1 MKFLSLKEKVVVVT
15 GGAGLIGQ
23 CFVRGIAEKGGIAV
37 AADIDF
43 DAAERLTRELGSD
56 CPGRIEAAR
65 LDITSKDSICALI
78 SDMQKRHGRIDA
90 VVNNAYPRNKNY
102 GRNLEDVTYADFC
115 ENVDMHLGGYFLV
128 AQQFC
133 LAFKAQG
140 GGNLVNMASIY
151 ATMTPRFG
159 VYQGTP
165 MTMPVEYAAIKS
177 AIVQL
182 TRYFAQYFK
191 GAGIRINCLSPGGIL
206 AGQPTAFLDAYNGHC
221 ASKGMLTPEDNL
233 GTLLFLLSDESKYM
247 TGQNLLVDDGFSL

>member
-1 MKFLSLKEKVVVVT
+1 MLKNKVVVVT
-15 GGAGLIGQ
+15 GGAGVIGR

-43 DAAERLTRELGSD
+43 AAAQCLASEPGQD
-56 CPGRIEAAR
+56 CPGRIEAAK
-65 LDITSKDSICALI
+65 LDITSKDSICGLI
-78 SDMQKRHGRIDA
+78 ADTQKRHGRIDA
-90 VVNNAYPRNKNY
+90 VINNAYPRNKNY
-102 GRNLEDVTYADFC
+102 GRKLEDVTYADFC

-140 GGNLVNMASIY
+140 GGNLINMSSIY
-151 ATMTPRFG
+151 GTMTPRFE
-159 VYQGTP
+159 VYDGTP

-191 GAGIRINCLSPGGIL
+191 GAGIRVNSLSPGGIF
-206 AGQPTAFLDAYNGHC
+206 AGQPAAFLDAYNGHC
-221 ASKGMLTPEDNL
+221 ASKGMLDSLDVL
-233 GTLLFLLSDESKYM
+233 GALLFLLSDEARYI
-247 TGQNLLVDDGFSL
+247 TGQNFVIDDGFSL